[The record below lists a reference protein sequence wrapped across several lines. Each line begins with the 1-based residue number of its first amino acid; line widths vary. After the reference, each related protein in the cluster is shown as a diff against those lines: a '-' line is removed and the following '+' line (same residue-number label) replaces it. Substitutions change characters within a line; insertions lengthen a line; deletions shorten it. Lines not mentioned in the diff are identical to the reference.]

1 MKNIRDIFARP
12 IDRYIEEVIK
22 VEQTNESQVRAEIEE
37 YVVTDSIRDQFAEI
51 YKEIAEGPAK
61 PREGIGIW
69 ISGFF
74 GSGKSAF
81 AKILGYTVANRK
93 VGNTTASVLFN
104 AVAHDQRIK
113 EFLDYINTR
122 IPFDA
127 VIFDVSME
135 HGVRFT
141 DEKLTEIMYK
151 ALLRE
156 LGYAEDFDL
165 AELEITLEN
174 DNQLQYFE
182 EEFEREHKKTWKN
195 RRQLGLAINEA
206 STVLHKLNPDTF
218 PTADSW
224 ALTVG
229 KARADIDP
237 NKLARRSFELCA
249 RRAPG
254 KALIFII
261 DEVGQFVSRSV
272 DKMLDLQAVVQAM
285 GIEGRNRV
293 ERGQAVSPF
302 WIVVTSQEKLNEVV
316 TALDSKKVE
325 LARLQ
330 DRFRLTVDLKQTDI
344 TEVTAQRVLN
354 KTPEAAG
361 MLAKLFDNNQG
372 RIKAC
377 CTLENSSRN
386 LPITQ
391 KEFIRLY
398 PYLPYQMELCIDI
411 VAGLR
416 AKRGAYRHIGG
427 SNRTI
432 IKQAQQMIINPKTN
446 LGSEPI
452 GALVTLDKLYELLEA
467 GNLLPNEVSQEIA
480 RIAAQLN
487 DNPLATKVAK
497 AISLLES
504 VKDLPRT
511 AHNLAVVL
519 HPAVEADPLG
529 PAVGKVL
536 AELEKAQ
543 FVKNTQEG
551 YKLLTVQEKTWESER
566 NSLEPKEKER
576 NQIHRDLISEI
587 FSDPKIRT
595 HQFKSLRTFRLGI
608 TLDGI
613 PIGQEGDILLHLQLA
628 EAERFNE
635 ALKEVRQESLSKP
648 MELFW
653 VAPIKD
659 EMRAAVTELFRSNEM
674 VNRYDVIASQ
684 QSISLSPEQQACL
697 AEEKNRR
704 QQYTRRIRSLLTSVL
719 ESGQS
724 FFNGVNYNAISLG
737 SDLASMMRGLIELA
751 VPALYPKLEIG
762 TLPLTGVEIEKFLTA
777 INLSGLPKVFYGDNP
792 DMSLV
797 IKQGDQYVPNLGCL
811 LCREILDYLHK
822 EHAYGN
828 RITGKII
835 ESHFEGIGY
844 GWELESIRLGLA
856 VLFRGGAVE
865 ISYQGRKYRDYTE
878 PAARQVFQSNPAFRA
893 ASFAPREPL
902 DLKVLA
908 AAARMYED
916 LTGKDVNIEEG
927 AIAQSFKS
935 LVAEDQQKLVP
946 LYARLSALK
955 LPGADTVLNQL
966 NWIEGILNSPPDE
979 CVKTLAFEGKEYA
992 EGRRRAEKLIKA
1004 VTDEN
1009 ANIYQKALEIL
1020 DNQWPLLKER
1030 SADETLESTVEKL
1043 NILLNS
1049 EDWFCHLDEIKIAS
1063 QTLDTAYRHLYAT
1076 KLEQRVKLYGEA
1088 LDMIKGRPEWLAVSQ
1103 NDEIPPDQKQ
1113 SVLYP
1118 LTSRIVSDMDLP
1130 FGATVCRR
1138 AGASLSQIETEIDSV
1153 SAIVS
1158 QVMKRL
1164 IQLAAPKGGVEIV
1177 PVSRLFPSQIATEEE
1192 LREFLAALEERL
1204 KKIIARGDTVILE

>member
-174 DNQLQYFE
+174 DNQLQQFE

-272 DKMLDLQAVVQAM
+272 DKMLDLQAVVQAI

-302 WIVVTSQEKLNEVV
+302 WIAVTSQEKLNEVV

-344 TEVTAQRVLN
+344 AEVTAQRVLN

-361 MLAKLFDNNQG
+361 MLAELFDNNQG

-398 PYLPYQMELCIDI
+398 PYLPYQIELCIDI

-416 AKRGAYRHIGG
+416 SKRGAYKHIGG

-452 GALVTLDKLYELLEA
+452 GVLVTLDKLYELLEA

-480 RIAAQLN
+480 RISAQLN
-487 DNPLATKVAK
+487 HNPLATKIAK

-519 HPAVEADPLG
+519 HPAVDADPLK
-529 PAVGKVL
+529 PAVEKAL

-576 NQIHRDLISEI
+576 NQIHRELISEI
-587 FSDPKIRT
+587 FSDPKVRT
-595 HQFKSLRTFRLGI
+595 HQFKNLRTFRLGI
-608 TLDGI
+608 TLDGV

-628 EAERFNE
+628 EAEGFNE

-659 EMRAAVTELFRSNEM
+659 EIRVAVTELFRSKEM
-674 VNRYDVIASQ
+674 VNRYDVFASQ
-684 QSISLSPEQQACL
+684 QNISPEQQTCL
-697 AEEKNRR
+697 TEEKNRR
-704 QQYTRRIRSLLTSVL
+704 EQYTHRIRSLLISAL

-724 FFNGVNYNAISLG
+724 FFNGVNYNATSLG

-751 VPALYPKLEIG
+751 VPILYPKLEIG
-762 TLPLTGVEIEKFLTA
+762 TLPLAGGEIEKFLTA
-777 INLSGLPKVFYGDNP
+777 INLSGLPKVFYANNA

-828 RITGKII
+828 KITGKMI

-856 VLFRGGAVE
+856 VLFRGGAIE

-878 PAARQVFQSNPAFRA
+878 PAARQVFQSNPAFRS
-893 ASFAPREPL
+893 ASFAPREAL

-908 AAARMYED
+908 SAARMYEE

-927 AIAQSFKS
+927 AIAQAFKS

-966 NWIEGILNSPPDE
+966 NWIEGIINSPPDE

-992 EGRRRAEKLIKA
+992 ERRRRAEQLIKT

-1009 ANIYQKALEIL
+1009 ADVYKMALGIL
-1020 DNQWPLLKER
+1020 DSQWPLLKQR
-1030 SADETLESTVEKL
+1030 GADGTLEVTAEKL
-1043 NILLNS
+1043 NTLLNS
-1049 EDWFCHLDEIKIAS
+1049 EDWFYHLEEIKIAS
-1063 QTLDTAYRHLYAT
+1063 QTLDNAYRHLYAT
-1076 KLEQRVKLYGEA
+1076 KLEQRTKLYAEA

-1113 SVLYP
+1113 AVLYP
-1118 LTSRIVSDMDLP
+1118 LTSRIVSDIDLP

-1153 SAIVS
+1153 SSIVS

-1164 IQLAAPKGGVEIV
+1164 IQLTSPKGRVEIV
-1177 PVSRLFPSQIATEEE
+1177 PVSRFFPSQIATEEE
-1192 LREFLAALEERL
+1192 LMEFLAALEERL

>member
-12 IDRYIEEVIK
+12 IDRYIEEVVK
-22 VEQTNESQVRAEIEE
+22 VEQKNDSEVKAEIEE
-37 YVVTDSIRDQFAEI
+37 YVVTASIREQFVEI

-81 AKILGYTVANRK
+81 AKILGYTVANLK
-93 VGNTTASVLFN
+93 VGNTTASALFKS
-104 AVAHDQRIK
+104 VAHDQRIN

-122 IPFDA
+122 IPFGA
-127 VIFDVSME
+127 VIFDVSMG

-141 DEKLTEIMYK
+141 DERLTEIMYK

-156 LGYAEDFDL
+156 LDYAEDFDL

-174 DNQLQYFE
+174 DNQLQSFE
-182 EEFEREHKKTWKN
+182 EAFEREYKKTWKN

-206 STVLHKLNPDTF
+206 STVLHKLNPGTF

-229 KARADIDP
+229 QARADIDP

-254 KALIFII
+254 KALIFVI

-293 ERGQAVSPF
+293 ERDKAVSPF
-302 WIVVTSQEKLNEVV
+302 WIAVTSQEKLNEVV

-344 TEVTAQRVLN
+344 AEVTAQRVLN

-361 MLAKLFDNNQG
+361 MLAELFDNNQG

-398 PYLPYQMELCIDI
+398 PYLPYQIELCIDI

-416 AKRGAYRHIGG
+416 AKRGAYKHIGG

-446 LGSEPI
+446 LGGEPI

-480 RIAAQLN
+480 RIAAQLK
-487 DNPLATKVAK
+487 DNPLAAKVAK

-519 HPAVEADPLG
+519 HPAVDADPLRQ
-529 PAVGKVL
+529 AVEKAL

-551 YKLLTVQEKTWESER
+551 FKLLTVQEKTWESER

-576 NQIHRDLISEI
+576 NQIHRDLISDI
-587 FSDPKIRT
+587 FMDPKVRT
-595 HQFKSLRTFRLGI
+595 HQFKNLRTFRLGM
-608 TLDGI
+608 TLDGT
-613 PIGQEGDILLHLQLA
+613 PVGQEGDILLHLQLA

-635 ALKEVRQESLSKP
+635 ALKEARQESLSKP

-659 EMRAAVTELFRSNEM
+659 EVRSAVTELFRSNEM
-674 VNRYDVIASQ
+674 VNRYEVSVFQ
-684 QSISLSPEQQACL
+684 QTMSTEQQACL
-697 AEEKNRR
+697 AEEKNRL
-704 QQYTRRIRSLLTSVL
+704 QEHRRRVRSLLTSAI

-724 FFNGVNYNAISLG
+724 FSNGVSHKAMGLG
-737 SDLASMMRGLIELA
+737 TDLAAMMKGLIELA
-751 VPALYPKLEIG
+751 VPKLYPKLEIG
-762 TLPLTGVEIEKFLTA
+762 TLPLVGGEIEKFLTA
-777 INLSGLPKVFYGDNP
+777 INLSALPKVFYGDNS

-811 LCREILDYLHK
+811 LCREIFDYLQQ

-828 RITGKII
+828 KITGKMI
-835 ESHFEGIGY
+835 ETHFEGIGY

-878 PAARQVFQSNPAFRA
+878 PAARQVFQSNPAFRS
-893 ASFAPREPL
+893 ASFAPREAL

-908 AAARMYED
+908 AAARMYQD

-927 AIAQSFKS
+927 AIAQAFKS

-955 LPGADTVLNQL
+955 LPGADTVYSQL

-979 CVKTLAFEGKEYA
+979 CVKTLAFEGKAYE
-992 EGRRRAEKLIKA
+992 EGRRRAEQLIKI

-1009 ANIYQKALEIL
+1009 TDIYKKALEIL
-1020 DNQWPLLKER
+1020 GNQWPLLKER
-1030 SADETLESTVEKL
+1030 SADETLESTAVKL
-1043 NILLNS
+1043 NTLLSS
-1049 EDWFCHLDEIKIAS
+1049 EDWFYHLDEIKIAS

-1076 KLEQRVKLYGEA
+1076 KLEQRTKLYAEA

-1103 NDEIPPDQKQ
+1103 NDEIPPDQIK

-1164 IQLAAPKGGVEIV
+1164 IQLAAPKAGVEV
-1177 PVSRLFPSQIATEEE
+1177 VSVSKLFPSQIATEEE
-1192 LREFLAALEERL
+1192 LMEFLAALEERL